1 MNRRLAALLVM
12 LAVVFAVPV
21 SGARASTT
29 CDAVVEQL
37 RLEFQR
43 GADPLAMRA
52 TAQKHPECRAE
63 IQAAAQ
69 KARAN
74 MKAPGAA
81 AKGFLG
87 PIGWLWNNV
96 YYRVYQGNLVMM
108 LIFGWALFLAPI
120 LVVVC
125 AYLVMNGATNA
136 FRRPTAVPPAALSV
150 RD

>member
-1 MNRRLAALLVM
+1 MNRRFAALLVV
-12 LAVVFAVPV
+12 LAVFVGAPV
-21 SGARASTT
+21 SAARASAT
-29 CDAVVEQL
+29 CDDVVEQL
-37 RLEFQR
+37 KLEFQR
-43 GADPLAMRA
+43 GADPSVMRA
-52 TAQKHPECRAE
+52 TLQKHPECSAE
-63 IQAAAQ
+63 VQAAAQ

-74 MKAPGAA
+74 LKAPGAD

-108 LIFGWALFLAPI
+108 LIFGWALFLAPL

-125 AYLVMNGATNA
+125 AYLTIKGATTA
-136 FRRPTAVPPAALSV
+136 FHRPTAVPPAALSV

>member
-1 MNRRLAALLVM
+1 MAAPAGV
-12 LAVVFAVPV
+12 
-21 SGARASTT
+21 ARASAT

-43 GADPLAMRA
+43 GADPSVMRA
-52 TAQKHPECRAE
+52 TVQKHPECQAE
-63 IQAAAQ
+63 VQAAAQ

-74 MKAPGAA
+74 LKAPGAD

-125 AYLVMNGATNA
+125 AYLVINGGTNA

>member
-1 MNRRLAALLVM
+1 VNRRIAFVLAALF
-12 LAVVFAVPV
+12 VVAAAPV
-21 SGARASTT
+21 GVAHASAT
-29 CDAVVEQL
+29 CDGVIEEL
-37 RLEFQR
+37 RLEFGR
-43 GADPLAMRA
+43 GADQATMRA
-52 TAQKHPECRAE
+52 TAQKHPECAAA

-69 KARAN
+69 KARASL
-74 MKAPGAA
+74 KAPNAD

-108 LIFGWALFLAPI
+108 LIFGWALFLAPV
-120 LVVVC
+120 LVIGC
-125 AYLVMNGATNA
+125 AYLVINGATNA

>member
-1 MNRRLAALLVM
+1 VNRRVAAVLAS
-12 LAVVFAVPV
+12 LAFLAIVPV
-21 SGARASTT
+21 GAARASAT
-29 CDAVVEQL
+29 CDDVVEQL
-37 RLEFQR
+37 RVQLQS
-43 GADPLAMRA
+43 GADQATLRA
-52 TAQKHPECRAE
+52 TAQRHPECASQ

-69 KARAN
+69 RARAN
-74 MKAPGAA
+74 LKAPGAD

-125 AYLVMNGATNA
+125 AYLVINGATNA
-136 FRRPTAVPPAALSV
+136 FRRPTAIPPAALST